1 LLQREDKCLTKP
13 LIFKRLH
20 IRENQEN
27 REKSIEPFG
36 EKFYVRL
43 LALEGRFAKILAVM

>member
-1 LLQREDKCLTKP
+1 LL
-13 LIFKRLH
+13 IAH
-20 IRENQEN
+20 SWEN